1 MQTGNRSRSVCVG
14 SQEENN
20 TQWVYKARHPKIVCR
35 FASPLGY
42 ANAEVLTNAVLEL
55 IGSSP
60 SRPQWC
66 ALTFD
71 HIQEVDYVAAKNAH
85 EVGRQPGDQA
95 REAGTCTHICGGRS
109 VPFEYGGSFQHQ
121 NQTTCPRTR
130 RLRRFAM
137 FV

>member
-14 SQEENN
+14 SQEENS
-20 TQWVYKARHPKIVCR
+20 TQWVYKARQPKIVCR
-35 FASPLGY
+35 FASPLDY
-42 ANAEVLTNAVLEL
+42 ANAEVLANAVLEL

-60 SRPQWC
+60 SRPQRC

-95 REAGTCTHICGGRS
+95 REAGTCTHICRRRS
-109 VPFEYGGSFQHQ
+109 VPFEYGVSF
-121 NQTTCPRTR
+121 NTRTR
-130 RLRRFAM
+130 RHVPERAD
-137 FV
+137 

>member
-95 REAGTCTHICGGRS
+95 REAGTCTHICRGRS